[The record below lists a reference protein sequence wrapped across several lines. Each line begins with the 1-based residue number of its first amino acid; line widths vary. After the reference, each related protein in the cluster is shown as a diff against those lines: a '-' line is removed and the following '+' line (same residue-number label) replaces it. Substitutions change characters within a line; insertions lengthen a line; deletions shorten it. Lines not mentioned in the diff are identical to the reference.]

1 MFPYSATISPVVGI
15 GESEAIGRGGYYK
28 ALKAEFSKYF

>member
-15 GESEAIGRGGYYK
+15 GESEAIGGGYYK